1 MVLFIQVTC
10 LVSGGKDSVLAL
22 WVALHKYEVQS
33 IVTIQ
38 TEKSDSYLFHIPNSR
53 HVGLIATML
62 KIPHLTAYSNDNN
75 PNRELMVLKDILEET
90 KAEAVITGGIRSDFQ
105 RYKFNRAAKLA
116 GMKCFNPLWRLKPE
130 KLISEFL
137 TNNFNVIFV
146 AVASMGFSKDL
157 LGKKITFETLERIRK
172 NMPGTDLSLTG
183 EGGEYESFVLDAPFF
198 PSEIRILRSKVHWDE
213 TREEGSYEILEA
225 KLVEKDSYFR

>member
-1 MVLFIQVTC
+1 VVFSIQVTC

-33 IVTIQ
+33 IITIHP
-38 TEKSDSYLFHIPNSR
+38 EKSDSYLFHTPNSR
-53 HVGLIATML
+53 HVGLIANML
-62 KIPHLTAYSNDNN
+62 NIPHLTSYSSDNN
-75 PNRELMVLKDILEET
+75 LNREVMVLKDILEET
-90 KAEAVITGGIRSDFQ
+90 NTEAVITGGLRSDFQ

-130 KLISEFL
+130 KLILELL
-137 TNNFNVIFV
+137 TNNFTVIFV

-172 NMPGTDLSLTG
+172 FTQGTDLSLTG
-183 EGGEYESFVLDAPFF
+183 EGGEYESFVLNAPFF
-198 PSEIRILRSKVHWDE
+198 PSEIKILRSKVHWDE
-213 TREEGSYEILEA
+213 SREEGSYEILEA
-225 KLVEKDSYFR
+225 KLIEKNSFFR